1 MNILSFTDWVG
12 SHDTGAA
19 LVCDG
24 ALVAAA
30 EEERFSRRKHDGAIP
45 VRAIEFCLRQAGI
58 RMSNVDLVV
67 FPGRPFRTG
76 RNSEMVDV
84 SWEFLRG
91 LRREGAVRRR
101 AFVHR
106 ALLSAYRRL
115 PFRSPLDETM
125 SRPVRDGLRHLRDH
139 FGELPPI
146 RFYDHH
152 QAHAAAVFFTSGLE
166 RAAVATIDGRG
177 GLYSTVTWYASDG
190 RIRRIRAE
198 PWLNSLGIFYE
209 HCTVHLGL
217 GQFGQGK
224 VMGLAPYGD
233 ASGAAAPM
241 SRVFDTT
248 AEPWYRIHREPLDTA
263 FGFTRRT
270 TESVLTTPY
279 TDFAAA
285 LQRSL
290 QAAVR
295 RVVESAQRETG
306 IADVC
311 LGGGVSLNCSS
322 NGALLAS
329 GVTTSL
335 SLFPAAGDN
344 GLPVGA
350 ALMAAFEAGEYVPQ
364 RITHAYL
371 GPEFSDDECE
381 RAFARHTGDA
391 FTFARVTDV
400 AAETARLLGRGA
412 VVGWFQGRMELGP
425 RALGNRSI
433 LADPRSTAIRD
444 RVNRI
449 KGRELWRPLAPSV
462 LAERAADYFH
472 LGGSSPF
479 MLLAVP
485 VRSEKRGVVPAVTHV
500 DGSARPQTVT
510 RDQNRRYYD
519 LIAAFERET
528 GVPMVLNTSFN
539 DASEPIVCTPD
550 DAVRTFLATDLDA
563 LVLGSSIAL
572 KLGRDVRHAS
582 IDERSVEIGEP
593 AHHAG
598 RAE

>member
-1 MNILSFTDWVG
+1 VNILSFTDWVG
-12 SHDTGAA
+12 SHDTAAA

-24 ALVAAA
+24 VLVAAA
-30 EEERFSRRKHDGAIP
+30 EEERFSRRKHDGATP

-58 RMSNVDLVV
+58 RMSEVDLIA
-67 FPGRPFRTG
+67 FPGRPFRSG
-76 RNSEMVDV
+76 RNSEMIDA
-84 SWEFLRG
+84 SWEFLRR
-91 LRREGAVRRR
+91 LRRAGALRHR
-101 AFVHR
+101 AFLHR

-115 PFRSPLDETM
+115 PVRTPLDNTM
-125 SRPVRDGLRHLRDH
+125 SRPVRDGLGRLRDH
-139 FGELPPI
+139 FGHLPPI

-152 QAHAAAVFFTSGLE
+152 QAHAAAAFFTSGRD

-177 GLYSTVTWYASDG
+177 GLYSTVTWRASEG
-190 RIRRIRAE
+190 RIQRIRAE

-209 HCTVHLGL
+209 LCSVHLGL
-217 GQFGQGK
+217 GNFGQGK

-233 ASGAAAPM
+233 ATCAAASM
-241 SRVFDTT
+241 SRVFDVT
-248 AEPWYRIHREPLDTA
+248 AKPWYQIHRQPLERA

-270 TESVLTTPY
+270 TESVLAPPY

-290 QAAVR
+290 EVAVR
-295 RVVESAQRETG
+295 RVVESAQEATE
-306 IADVC
+306 IQDVC

-322 NGALLAS
+322 NGALAAS
-329 GVTTSL
+329 GIATSL

-350 ALMAAFEAGEYVPQ
+350 ALMASFEAGEYIPR
-364 RITHAYL
+364 RISHAYL
-371 GPEFSDDECE
+371 GPEFTDDECE
-381 RAFARHTGDA
+381 RALERQTGNA
-391 FTFARVTDV
+391 FTFTRVADV
-400 AAETARLLGRGA
+400 ATETARLLAAGA

-433 LADPRSTAIRD
+433 LADPRSTEIRD

-449 KGRELWRPLAPSV
+449 KRRELWRPLAPSV
-462 LAERAADYFH
+462 LADRAAEYFH
-472 LGGSSPF
+472 LDGSSPF

-485 VRSEKRGVVPAVTHV
+485 VRSEKRAVVSAITHV
-500 DGSARPQTVT
+500 DGSARPQTVA
-510 RDQNRRYYD
+510 RDQNQRYYD

-550 DAVRTFLATDLDA
+550 EAIRTFLATDLDA

-572 KLGRDVRHAS
+572 KLRRDVRQAS
-582 IDERSVEIGEP
+582 IDERRIEVGEP
-593 AHHAG
+593 AHHG
-598 RAE
+598 GGAE

>member
-1 MNILSFTDWVG
+1 VNILSFTDWVG
-12 SHDTGAA
+12 SHDTAAA

-24 ALVAAA
+24 VLVAAA
-30 EEERFSRRKHDGAIP
+30 EEERFSRRKHDGSTP
-45 VRAIEFCLRQAGI
+45 VRAIEFCLRQAGL
-58 RMSNVDLVV
+58 RMADVDLIA
-67 FPGRPFRTG
+67 FPGRPFRSG
-76 RNSEMVDV
+76 RHSEMMDA
-84 SWEFLRG
+84 SWGFLRQ
-91 LRREGAVRRR
+91 LRRAGALRRR

-106 ALLSAYRRL
+106 AFLSAYRRL
-115 PFRSPLDETM
+115 PVRTPLDKTM
-125 SRPVRDGLRHLRDH
+125 SRPVRDGLGRLREH
-139 FGELPPI
+139 FGHLPPM

-152 QAHAAAVFFTSGLE
+152 QAHAAAAFFTSGLD

-177 GLYSTVTWYASDG
+177 GLYSTVTWRASG
-190 RIRRIRAE
+190 GKIQRIRAE

-209 HCTVHLGL
+209 HCSVHLGL
-217 GQFGQGK
+217 GNFGQGK

-233 ASGAAAPM
+233 ANRAADRM
-241 SRVFDTT
+241 SRVFDVS
-248 AEPWYRIHREPLDTA
+248 AKPWYRIVHQPLESA

-270 TESVLTTPY
+270 TESVLAPPY

-285 LQRSL
+285 VQRSL
-290 QAAVR
+290 ESAVR
-295 RVVESAQRETG
+295 RVVESAQRESG

-329 GVTTSL
+329 GVANSL

-350 ALMAAFEAGEYVPQ
+350 ALMAAFEAGEYLPQ
-364 RITHAYL
+364 RISHAYL

-381 RAFARHTGDA
+381 QALVRALGDA
-391 FTFARVTDV
+391 FSFARVADV
-400 AAETARLLGRGA
+400 AAETARLLAAGA

-433 LADPRSTAIRD
+433 LADPRSTDIRD

-449 KGRELWRPLAPSV
+449 KRRELWRPLAPSV
-462 LAERAADYFH
+462 LAERAAEYFH
-472 LGGSSPF
+472 LVGTSPF

-485 VRSEKRGVVPAVTHV
+485 VRSEKRAAVPAITHV

-510 RDQNRRYYD
+510 RDQNRRYHD

-550 DAVRTFLATDLDA
+550 DALRTFLATDLDA
-563 LVLGSSIAL
+563 LVLGSSIAV
-572 KLGRDVRHAS
+572 KLRRDVRHAA
-582 IDERSVEIGEP
+582 IEQRRVEVGEP
-593 AHHAG
+593 AHHG
-598 RAE
+598 GGTE